1 MQRVRQTRPGLVM
14 LIALVSAAVLLGCSE
29 EIQPAVVSDVLNQ
42 SFTFK
47 DGVIFH
53 PALAGM
59 STTLAFTNNST
70 NFALA
75 STTGTAVGTNSL
87 NPCILT
93 VTFSTYT
100 SKDTG
105 PQANDT
111 ITLQPCDFDRSSKR
125 LIIGNGSIT
134 EISDPAVPLGT

>member
-1 MQRVRQTRPGLVM
+1 MPRVCQTRPALVL
-14 LIALVSAAVLLGCSE
+14 LIALVSAATLLGCAE
-29 EIQPAVVSDVLNQ
+29 EIQPATVSDVLNR

-75 STTGTAVGTNSL
+75 SATGTADGTNSL

-93 VTFSTYT
+93 VTFSTYA
-100 SKDTG
+100 SGAG

-111 ITLQPCDFDRSSKR
+111 ITLQPCDFDRSNNT

-134 EISDPAVPLGT
+134 EISSPAVPLGT